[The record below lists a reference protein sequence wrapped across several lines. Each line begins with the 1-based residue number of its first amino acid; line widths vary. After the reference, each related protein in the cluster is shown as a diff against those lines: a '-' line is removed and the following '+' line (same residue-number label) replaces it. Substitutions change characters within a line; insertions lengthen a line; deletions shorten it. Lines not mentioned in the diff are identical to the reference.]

1 MSSFISFFAEIAKFF
16 IAWCFDDQE
25 GFNLDV
31 PVGSVLRG
39 RELRAAIAEA
49 RGVDMEQ
56 LEMQQWRAKKKFW
69 FLRRAIVEV
78 VGDPRYAD
86 EQGRAVSCEEL
97 DSEEN
102 HVILD
107 DETVITAGHLRAWI
121 SVFRRQ

>member
-1 MSSFISFFAEIAKFF
+1 M
-16 IAWCFDDQE
+16 
-25 GFNLDV
+25 

-56 LEMQQWRAKKKFW
+56 LEMQQWRAKKKSW

-86 EQGRAVSCEEL
+86 EQGREVSCDEL

-121 SVFRRQ
+121 SVFQRQ